1 MRVTTI
7 LAAAGAVV
15 VLAGCGGG
23 GQSASGACHG
33 YNSWRHS
40 QNQADGTLPYTGV
53 KATSALQQAVSQ
65 APSGPLYRDLHALL
79 QDVQQHNVDGYLSD
93 VLAVDQDCAKV
104 NPNS

>member
-1 MRVTTI
+1 MRRA
-7 LAAAGAVV
+7 LAAGLVALVAL
-15 VLAGCGGG
+15 LAGCGG
-23 GQSASGACHG
+23 GQSASGACQG

-53 KATSALQQAVSQ
+53 KVTSALQQAVSQ

-79 QDVQQHNVDGYLSD
+79 QYVQQHNVDGYLSD